1 MPKVIIVRNE
11 KAGRVSVYCKGKGIP
26 VQDWKKVYKQMQL
39 DADMLE
45 SMVNSLNKK

>member
-1 MPKVIIVRNE
+1 MPKVRIIRNE
-11 KAGRVSVYCKGKGIP
+11 KAGTTAEYCKGKGIA
-26 VQDWKKVYKQMQL
+26 VQDWKKKYEQMQL